1 MIRPCVLASACLLGM
16 NCRYSGDG
24 GWIER
29 IGELMRLAE
38 VIPVCP
44 EIMGGLPTPRTPSER
59 RGERVINR
67 DGEDVTE
74 AYERGAREV
83 VHLAELYGAKLALLK
98 ERSPSCGW
106 GEIYDGS
113 FQHRRISG
121 NGVAAAL
128 LHSRGVEIYGE
139 SRIGEL
145 IQKLEEE
152 EHDSL

>member
-1 MIRPCVLASACLLGM
+1 M
-16 NCRYSGDG
+16 
-24 GWIER
+24 
-29 IGELMRLAE
+29 
-38 VIPVCP
+38 
-44 EIMGGLPTPRTPSER
+44 
-59 RGERVINR
+59 INR